1 MNEEKI
7 WNKRVQTGEERLKTS
22 LAVLN
27 EYTNVLQYLE

>member
-22 LAVLN
+22 LAVLKWI
-27 EYTNVLQYLE
+27 Y